1 MNPLTSVD
9 PATAVSGRA
18 DWLRADALAR
28 LAEHPLTCVDTE
40 FPHATPAAES
50 PDPATRPAERHPV
63 FYGCFDWHSSVHSH
77 WSLVRQLR
85 LFDDHPRADEIVTGV
100 ENRLTPE
107 NVAGEVAFLEAN
119 ESFEKPYGWAW
130 LLRLAAEL
138 HLWDDARAD
147 EWRATLAPLESL
159 VVDRVEAE
167 FLTQSR
173 PFRVGTH
180 HNTAFALQGVLDYA
194 RVVGDDAL
202 EAASCDAA
210 RRFFADDADYPLE
223 YEPLGWDFLSPAL
236 TEADLLRRMLDRDAF
251 ATWLAEFLPDVTASP
266 ADALPDPV
274 DARADAG
281 GGVELHLVGLNLSR
295 AWSLQGVAA
304 ALDGDNPLAAALTE
318 SARRH
323 AERGLAGAFTDE
335 YAGSHWLSSF
345 ALYLLTSEEGGV
357 APTA

>member
-1 MNPLTSVD
+1 MNPLSSVD
-9 PATAVSGRA
+9 PETALSGRA
-18 DWLRADALAR
+18 DWLDADALER
-28 LAEHPLTCVDTE
+28 LASHPLECVDTE
-40 FPHATPAAES
+40 FPHATSAAES
-50 PDPATRPAERHPV
+50 PDPATRPVERHPV
-63 FYGCFDWHSSVHSH
+63 FHGCFDWHSSVHSH

-85 LFDDHPRADEIVTGV
+85 LFDDHPLAADIVASV
-100 ENRLTPE
+100 DRRLTPE
-107 NVAGEVAFLEAN
+107 NVAGEVAYLEAN

-138 HLWDDARAD
+138 HLWDDDCAD
-147 EWRATLAPLESL
+147 AWRAALDPLESL
-159 VVDRVEAE
+159 VVDRVERE

-194 RVVGDDAL
+194 RVVGDDSL
-202 EAASCDAA
+202 ETATCDTA
-210 RRFFADDADYPLE
+210 RRFFEDDADYPLE

-236 TEADLLRRMLDRDAF
+236 TEADLLRRVLDDDAF
-251 ATWLAEFLPDVTASP
+251 ATWLGEFLPDVTAS
-266 ADALPDPV
+266 ASETLPDPV

-281 GGVELHLVGLNLSR
+281 GGVELHLVGLNLAR

-304 ALDGDNPLAAALTE
+304 ALDGDDHRVEAFEE

-323 AERGLAGAFTDE
+323 AESGLAGAFTDE

-345 ALYLLTSEEGGV
+345 ALYLLTSEEGGI
-357 APTA
+357 API